1 MKDLSNIKETMS
13 SLEIAN
19 LAGKQH
25 AHVMEAIR
33 VMESAWVKLGQS
45 NFRLTSYKDQWNR
58 QQPCYELTKTECL
71 YIATKFN
78 DEARAKLV
86 IRWEQLETEKRRP
99 LSQIEVLVE
108 SAQLLLDQERKI
120 NELRNEVAEIK
131 QRTTVDLKRSTVVAY
146 VSRNNIKLDLK
157 RFGAIG
163 TKASNLCKKRGIET
177 SKVNDPR
184 WGSVKVYPDEILD
197 EVFAA
202 EKERTDKVN
211 KEE

>member
-13 SLEIAN
+13 SLEIAE
-19 LAGKQH
+19 LTGKPH
-25 AHVMEAIR
+25 NDVMKAIR
-33 VMESAWVKLGQS
+33 VMEPAWTKVTEGKFSLS
-45 NFRLTSYKDQWNR
+45 KYKDSTGR
-58 QQPCYELTKTECL
+58 KLPVYELTKTECL

-108 SAQLLLDQERKI
+108 SAQLLLDQERKM
-120 NELRNEVAEIK
+120 NELRNEVVEIK

-184 WGSVKVYPDEILD
+184 WGSVRVYPDEILE
-197 EVFAA
+197 EVFRS
-202 EKERTDKVN
+202 ENERKG
-211 KEE
+211 K